1 MLGSNN
7 FLKYQ
12 NYSYSVAICLQLN
25 DKFMSY
31 NLTMNPMKK
40 IAVVLTLLL
49 SSLFSQQSFSQNA
62 ESGYLMITVY
72 ESMIQDFSKIIVI
85 ENGAKIQEVQLRN
98 VSTKDIEYNQIQV
111 NNTLDK
117 YKKAGYKLVNASKG
131 STNIAPG
138 QFVLISTYILEK
150 E

>member
-1 MLGSNN
+1 
-7 FLKYQ
+7 
-12 NYSYSVAICLQLN
+12 
-25 DKFMSY
+25 
-31 NLTMNPMKK
+31 MNSMKK
-40 IAVVLTLLL
+40 ITLVTTLFL
-49 SSLFSQQSFSQNA
+49 SSLFFSIQSFSQNA

-72 ESMIQDFSKIIVI
+72 ESMIQDFSKIVVI

-98 VSTKDIEYNQIQV
+98 VSTKEIEYNQIQV

-117 YKKAGYKLVNASKG
+117 YKKAGYKLVSASKG